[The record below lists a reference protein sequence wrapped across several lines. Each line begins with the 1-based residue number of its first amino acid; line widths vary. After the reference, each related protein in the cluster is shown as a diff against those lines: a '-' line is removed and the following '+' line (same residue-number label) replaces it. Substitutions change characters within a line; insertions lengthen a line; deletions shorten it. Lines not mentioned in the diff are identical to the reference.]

1 MSQPQFRPFSD
12 SITSTELDKLT
23 IENQGERMSIYGSL
37 QITADQQGL
46 VLAKALQKL
55 LDDTV
60 NYLEQQDLPEHITND
75 EDDGEEVDNPFW
87 QS

>member
-1 MSQPQFRPFSD
+1 MSQPQFRPFAD
-12 SITSTELDKLT
+12 SMMSTEIDNLT
-23 IENQGERMSIYGSL
+23 IENQGERISIYGSL

-46 VLAKALQKL
+46 AFAKALQEL

-60 NYLEQQDLPEHITND
+60 KYLEQQDLPEHLTND
-75 EDDGEEVDNPFW
+75 EDDDEEVDNPFW